1 MEVGAT
7 NLSEQREG
15 QLFWR
20 PSVVS
25 SHNKRRQQFL
35 ERQRQQRKDA
45 HARLRTVVEAS
56 NQDDS
61 ATHSEEN
68 GGDDHDMTEGA
79 SGAAAAEGDGDILL
93 DESGPTRK
101 KPAHNNL
108 VKRKAFVSHMSL
120 PEWLIEVPQDLD
132 GSGSLEEGWIV
143 IPRPE
148 GTHATLVAANSRTTI
163 RDKHGLRLY
172 IGTLNIPG
180 GCPGSKGGSASVLDG
195 IFHMRSKT
203 FFAVDCLSW
212 NGLPLWDCAAIV
224 RRSWLLS
231 NLTPLGNGATDLNSL
246 SVISHRENTL
256 ALSVTPHYECSHDGI
271 LTAYKEQFSFNK
283 DGLLFFQKA
292 APYGEGYVNPCVL
305 QYKDSDC
312 SRWCPTT
319 ASDSLI
325 ATLFCRSDGQL
336 QCGDEVWDGS
346 RVWAVRRITVF
357 LIALQVTISNLAAG
371 DAQPKR
377 LVKCMYSDAQYVGDR
392 QLHVQELRI
401 VGPAGSRRI
410 YADTS
415 TKLVFNSNRR
425 HQRPPDLAQ
434 ILQYTKT

>member
-120 PEWLIEVPQDLD
+120 PE
-132 GSGSLEEGWIV
+132 
-143 IPRPE
+143 
-148 GTHATLVAANSRTTI
+148 
-163 RDKHGLRLY
+163 
-172 IGTLNIPG
+172 
-180 GCPGSKGGSASVLDG
+180 
-195 IFHMRSKT
+195 
-203 FFAVDCLSW
+203 
-212 NGLPLWDCAAIV
+212 
-224 RRSWLLS
+224 
-231 NLTPLGNGATDLNSL
+231 
-246 SVISHRENTL
+246 
-256 ALSVTPHYECSHDGI
+256 
-271 LTAYKEQFSFNK
+271 
-283 DGLLFFQKA
+283 
-292 APYGEGYVNPCVL
+292 
-305 QYKDSDC
+305 
-312 SRWCPTT
+312 
-319 ASDSLI
+319 
-325 ATLFCRSDGQL
+325 
-336 QCGDEVWDGS
+336 
-346 RVWAVRRITVF
+346 
-357 LIALQVTISNLAAG
+357 VTI
-371 DAQPKR
+371 
-377 LVKCMYSDAQYVGDR
+377 YVVHFVDDW
-392 QLHVQELRI
+392 
-401 VGPAGSRRI
+401 S
-410 YADTS
+410 
-415 TKLVFNSNRR
+415 
-425 HQRPPDLAQ
+425 
-434 ILQYTKT
+434 